1 MNAEKKKIKIVLIA
15 PSMRE
20 IGGQS
25 IQANRILESFSNH
38 SEIEMLFVANNPSTL
53 FQSIKILRTFATFT
67 VFVFSLFAK
76 LSSSDCVHIFS
87 SGTTSY
93 IISTLPALLVA
104 KLFRKK
110 TILHYHTGEAETHLK
125 KWKLTAKPTMK
136 WFDKII
142 VPSHFLVEVFARF
155 GLKTEAIFNS
165 VDSKKFQ
172 FRVRNPIKPI
182 FLSNRNFEN
191 HYQVSDI
198 LRAFQIIKT
207 KIPDAKLLVV
217 GSGSEEKL
225 LKNLAVE
232 LQLLDIEFIGKI
244 DQNLM
249 PETYNHADIY
259 LNSSVVDNMPLSIIE
274 AFSCGLAIVT
284 TNSGG
289 IPFIIRNEFNG
300 LIVEQNDFK
309 SLAESAIQLVVNNS
323 FAQELIYN
331 GRNEIKKYDMD
342 LLQGSW
348 VKCYLEAVKC
358 V

>member
-1 MNAEKKKIKIVLIA
+1 
-15 PSMRE
+15 MRE

-25 IQANRILESFSNH
+25 IQANRLLESFTNH

-53 FQSIKILRTFATFT
+53 FQNIKILRTFATFA
-67 VFVFSLFAK
+67 VFLFSLFAK

-142 VPSHFLVEVFARF
+142 VPSQFLVEVFARF
-155 GLKTEAIFNS
+155 GLKSEAIFNS
-165 VDSKKFQ
+165 VDSNKFQ

-182 FLSNRNFEN
+182 FFSNRNFEK

-207 KIPDAKLLVV
+207 KIPEAKLLVA

-244 DQNLM
+244 DQDLM
-249 PETYNHADIY
+249 PETYNQTDIY

-274 AFSCGLAIVT
+274 AFSCGLAVAT

-289 IPFIIRNEFNG
+289 IPFIVRDKFNG

-323 FAQELIYN
+323 FVQELIEN

-348 VKCYLEAVKC
+348 VKCYLEAMKC
-358 V
+358 G